1 MSVMLLSE
9 EKLKNESVI
18 QENVDPKIIKP
29 VLKEVQSYYIIPI
42 IGSELYND
50 IQTTYPV
57 WSADYLNLIDNYIQP
72 VMIQY
77 ALFEL
82 PWAMNYKYFNKSVGT
97 QDAENMEPADLEEL
111 TRITNNRK
119 NKAEYFSERLTR
131 FLIANP
137 TKFPL
142 YLSSTNIKTDT
153 VFAQRNNYTS
163 GMNLDKYFIDELP
176 SKYDI
181 DLGKFRNCHFCY

>member
-1 MSVMLLSE
+1 MSVVFLSE

-29 VLKEVQSYYIIPI
+29 VLKEVQSYYIVPI

-50 IQTTYPV
+50 IQSKFGN
-57 WSADYLNLIDNYIQP
+57 WNADYVNLIENYIQP

-119 NKAEYFSERLTR
+119 NKAEYFSERLSR
-131 FLIANP
+131 FLLANP
-137 TKFPL
+137 EKYPL
-142 YLSSTNIKTDT
+142 YLSPTNIKTDT
-153 VFAQRNNYTS
+153 IMAKRNNYTS
-163 GMNLDKYFIDELP
+163 GMNLDRDVIEDLP

-181 DLGKFRNCHFCY
+181 DYGKFRNCHFC